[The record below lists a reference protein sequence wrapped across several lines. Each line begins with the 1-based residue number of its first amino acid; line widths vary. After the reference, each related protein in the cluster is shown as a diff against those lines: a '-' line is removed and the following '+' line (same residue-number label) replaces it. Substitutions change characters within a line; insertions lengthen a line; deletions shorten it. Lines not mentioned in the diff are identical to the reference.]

1 MASYHWAAI
10 LRRARGEIRLATAPS
25 MEPPRTGRT
34 VIPGEVVTKGRT
46 AAPGQAGLDK
56 MLEVVAGAPDPA
68 ASDAF
73 LLVISGTEPGRLH
86 VLDRPEITIGRS
98 RFADI
103 HISERALSQQH
114 AKLVRYGET
123 HRLFDLG
130 STNGTFVN
138 ERRVQQAD
146 LKPGDVVRTG
156 ETVFTYMAGGQPEP
170 PEATTDLP
178 PPPRPHP
185 GVAPTAALVPHVA
198 AAPAIIR
205 ELPVTARP
213 QVIEI
218 PQATAAEPDFI
229 TRLIQVIEF
238 VRRYWLSI
246 LLLTMLGTAAGAASY
261 KFRKPPVRAEFELS
275 LVPSASDNPVDPFA
289 QRKNLEFFRSA
300 QNNFIRPALIHE
312 TLLQLGETDVTP
324 DRIRAIQQRLE
335 FQKTSQ
341 FTYSG
346 AFSAAS
352 GEEAMQ
358 FLEVHLKL
366 YRDAEI
372 DKALK
377 VLLVEVQTLEKQV
390 ADAQQ
395 RLDSTEAAL
404 TAFKQENSEGLPDQA
419 KEIYRQLIELGAMR
433 AAAQGL
439 VAQASADITVS
450 KKKLKS
456 ESPLIESRIEES
468 KPYSDAIATAKKELA
483 QLRAEGKGEAHPDV
497 VEAKQKLAA
506 YEALRDEVLERGTTT
521 VVKSKNPLYA
531 NARTSLD
538 EAEAAYKVAT
548 GQLGR
553 VTKDIEKFEELR
565 EKLPRL
571 EAEYADLTRD
581 YDATQNQY
589 AQLLNK
595 LTSTRTQLEIER
607 AQASARYDIITPP
620 NVPPVSRMKT
630 IIKRS
635 VLGFALGLF
644 LGIGLGV
651 IREVRRFVAARLSAI
666 RR

>member
-1 MASYHWAAI
+1 
-10 LRRARGEIRLATAPS
+10 
-25 MEPPRTGRT
+25 
-34 VIPGEVVTKGRT
+34 
-46 AAPGQAGLDK
+46 

-68 ASDAF
+68 ASNAF
-73 LLVISGTEPGRLH
+73 LLVITGTEPGRLH
-86 VLDRPEITIGRS
+86 VLDRAEVTIGRS

-123 HRLFDLG
+123 HRLFDIG

-138 ERRVQQAD
+138 DRRVQQAD
-146 LKPGDVVRTG
+146 LRPGDVIRTG
-156 ETVFTYMAGGQPEP
+156 ETVFTYMAGGASEA

-178 PPPRPHP
+178 PPPPRPH
-185 GVAPTAALVPHVA
+185 GAPAATAALVPRVTHP
-198 AAPAIIR
+198 PAIVR

-213 QVIEI
+213 HVIEI
-218 PQATAAEPDFI
+218 PEAAGEPDFI
-229 TRLIQVIEF
+229 TRLIQIIAF

-261 KFRKPPVRAEFELS
+261 KFRKPPVKADFELS

-289 QRKNLEFFRSA
+289 QRKHLEFFRSA
-300 QNNFIRPALIHE
+300 ANNFVRPALIHE

-324 DRIRAIQQRLE
+324 DRIRSIQERLE
-335 FQKTSQ
+335 FQKTTQ

-346 AFSAAS
+346 AFSAAT

-358 FLEVHLKL
+358 FLEVHLEL

-404 TAFKQENSEGLPDQA
+404 TAFKQENSEGLPEQA
-419 KEIYRQLIELGAMR
+419 KQIYGQLIELGAMR
-433 AAAQGL
+433 SAAQSL

-450 KKKLKS
+450 RKNLKS
-456 ESPLIESRIEES
+456 EDPIIESRIEES
-468 KPYSDAIATAKKELA
+468 KPYSDAIATAKKDLA
-483 QLRAEGKGEAHPDV
+483 QLRAEGKGEQHPDI
-497 VEAKQKLAA
+497 VEAQQKLAA
-506 YEALRDEVLERGTTT
+506 YEALRDEVLDRGTTK

-531 NARTSLD
+531 NARGSLN
-538 EAEAAYKVAT
+538 EAEAAYKVAS
-548 GQLGR
+548 GQLSR
-553 VTKDIEKFEELR
+553 VGKDIEKFEELR

-581 YDATQNQY
+581 YEANQNQY
-589 AQLLNK
+589 AELLNK

-607 AQASARYDIITPP
+607 AQASARYDVITPP
-620 NVPPVSRMKT
+620 NVAPVSRTKA

-635 VLGFALGLF
+635 LLGFALGLF

-651 IREVRRFVAARLSAI
+651 IREIRRFVAARLSAI

>member
-1 MASYHWAAI
+1 
-10 LRRARGEIRLATAPS
+10 

-46 AAPGQAGLDK
+46 AAPGQGGLDK

-68 ASDAF
+68 ASNAF

-86 VLDRPEITIGRS
+86 VLDRAEVTIGRS

-114 AKLVRYGET
+114 AKLVRHGDT

-138 ERRVQQAD
+138 DRRVQQAD

-156 ETVFTYMAGGQPEP
+156 ETVFTYMAGSQPEP
-170 PEATTDLP
+170 AEATTDLP
-178 PPPRPHP
+178 PHV
-185 GVAPTAALVPHVA
+185 GVPATAALVPRMA
-198 AAPAIIR
+198 PAPAIIR

-218 PQATAAEPDFI
+218 PQAAAAEPDLI

-246 LLLTMLGTAAGAASY
+246 LLLTILGTAAGAASY

-346 AFSAAS
+346 AFSAGS

-390 ADAQQ
+390 AEAQQ

-456 ESPLIESRIEES
+456 ETPIIESRIEES
-468 KPYSDAIATAKKELA
+468 KPYSDAIAAAKKDLA
-483 QLRAEGKGEAHPDV
+483 QLRAEGKGEQHPDI

-521 VVKSKNPLYA
+521 VVKAKNPLYA

-538 EAEAAYKVAT
+538 EAEAAYKVAQ

-553 VTKDIEKFEELR
+553 VSKDIEKFEELR

-589 AQLLNK
+589 AQLLAK

-620 NVPPVSRMKT
+620 NVAPVSRMKT
-630 IIKRS
+630 IIKRA
-635 VLGFALGLF
+635 VIGFALGLF
-644 LGIGLGV
+644 LGIGLGM
-651 IREVRRFVAARLSAI
+651 IREIRRYVAARLSAI